1 MTFTYDSAEVRTY
14 GRWSALLFVAQFI
27 LIWTTFFILSSAIGW
42 PSSLSDPASVA
53 LPRLLANRPA
63 VLIGY
68 GCYLMAA
75 LLIVPTVASFNGLFA
90 VKGPLAGFTLALAGL
105 SPMAKAIGISR
116 WLFAMPGLATA
127 YVADGADKASIATL
141 FQTLNAYAGGI
152 GEVVGVGLVSGVLT
166 LLLG

>member
-1 MTFTYDSAEVRTY
+1 V
-14 GRWSALLFVAQFI
+14 
-27 LIWTTFFILSSAIGW
+27 
-42 PSSLSDPASVA
+42 
-53 LPRLLANRPA
+53 PRLLANRPA